1 MMFPIPA
8 LDKKSVRSM
17 IDRYDTA
24 LQDDEIQLQQASQGR
39 YDDYLKDSIFPKCD
53 NE

>member
-17 IDRYDTA
+17 IDRYNTT
-24 LQDDEIQLQQASQGR
+24 LQDDEI
-39 YDDYLKDSIFPKCD
+39 
-53 NE
+53 